1 MNPISVLIVD
11 DSEDD
16 RYILTRQLK
25 ETKIPISQIFECSEG
40 ASALR
45 FFVDF
50 EKNVKRYS
58 NGYPPTFVF
67 LDINMPLMDGF
78 EFLEEFKKIQV
89 EKGLDPIVIMFSS
102 SDRKEDVDRATEFS
116 IVKAYLVKG
125 KYDIDQLKSEMC
137 ISNGDT

>member
-1 MNPISVLIVD
+1 MDPISVLIVD

-45 FFVDF
+45 FFVDY
-50 EKNVKRYS
+50 EKNVARYAS
-58 NGYPPTFVF
+58 GYPPTFVF

-78 EFLEEFKKIQV
+78 EFLEEFKKMQS
-89 EKGLDPIVIMFSS
+89 KQGPDPIIIMFSS
-102 SDRKEDVDRATEFS
+102 SDRKEDVDRAAGLS
-116 IVKAYLVKG
+116 MVKAYLVKG
-125 KYDIDQLKSEMC
+125 KYDIEQLKAELSV
-137 ISNGDT
+137 SSK

>member
-25 ETKIPISQIFECSEG
+25 DTKIPISQIFECSEG

-45 FFVDF
+45 FFVDYA
-50 EKNVKRYS
+50 KNVERYS

-78 EFLEEFKKIQV
+78 EFLEEFKKIQSNH
-89 EKGLDPIVIMFSS
+89 GLDPIIIMFSS
-102 SDRKEDVDRATEFS
+102 SDRKEDVDRASGLS

-125 KYDIDQLKSEMC
+125 KYDIEQLKAEM
-137 ISNGDT
+137 SLSGR